1 MLTAAGPLTATGRG
15 ATGVQA
21 AAPRTCSSVVA
32 SRLELELGSRPPVTR
47 YTCPHPDIITHLHNY
62 TCLLTVSP
70 WSVTKLVQ
78 LCPAL
83 PVPRLGRSLAQPALP

>member
-32 SRLELELGSRPPVTR
+32 SRLELGSRPPVTR
-47 YTCPHPDIITHLHNY
+47 YTWHHPDIINHLHTY

-70 WSVTKLVQ
+70 WPVTKLVQ
-78 LCPAL
+78 PCPAL
-83 PVPRLGRSLAQPALP
+83 PVPRLGRSPAQPALA